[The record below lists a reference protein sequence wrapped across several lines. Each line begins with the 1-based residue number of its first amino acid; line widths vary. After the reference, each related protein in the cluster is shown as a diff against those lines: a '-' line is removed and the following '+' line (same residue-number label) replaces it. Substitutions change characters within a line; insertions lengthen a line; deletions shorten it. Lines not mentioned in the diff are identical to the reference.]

1 MKRKS
6 QSSRSI
12 EEDELDGAEKWK
24 VVLERESLARSCANE
39 KLIECNLKY
48 QMLMKELRESQ

>member
-6 QSSRSI
+6 QSSGSI
-12 EEDELDGAEKWK
+12 EEDELDGVEKWK
-24 VVLERESLARSCANE
+24 VVLERESLAMSCANE